1 MKKRFGAFIGAIAG
15 VVLPIILGAN
25 NYSCLP
31 KVFQIVFPPMTFAV
45 GAYLGHRVHVW
56 ILGKLNKENKE

>member
-1 MKKRFGAFIGAIAG
+1 MKKRYGAFIGAIAG
-15 VVLPIILGAN
+15 IVLPIVLGAN

-45 GAYLGHRVHVW
+45 GAYFGHWVHMRIVER
-56 ILGKLNKENKE
+56 INRGNKA

>member
-15 VVLPIILGAN
+15 IVLPIILGAN

-31 KVFQIVFPPMTFAV
+31 KIFQIVLPPMTFAV
-45 GAYLGHRVHVW
+45 GAYIGNWVHMW
-56 ILGKLNKENKE
+56 ILERLNRQNK

>member
-15 VVLPIILGAN
+15 IVLPIILGAN

-31 KVFQIVFPPMTFAV
+31 KIFQIVLPPMTFAV

-56 ILGKLNKENKE
+56 IAERLNKQNK